1 MLARQVGAFG
11 AAARGPVSSLRDVV
25 TFTEITAP
33 ASVRRNSSEPAT
45 PKNAASTPTGNG
57 EQARAQV
64 LGGRTPPEAG
74 GLPLNVTD
82 DGERSILEL
91 ILLGIL
97 VASFMALLVALY
109 VSERR
114 GRPLV

>member
-1 MLARQVGAFG
+1 MLG
-11 AAARGPVSSLRDVV
+11 
-25 TFTEITAP
+25 
-33 ASVRRNSSEPAT
+33 
-45 PKNAASTPTGNG
+45 K
-57 EQARAQV
+57 
-64 LGGRTPPEAG
+64 RTPPEAG
-74 GLPLNVTD
+74 GVPLNVTD

-91 ILLGIL
+91 ILVGIL